1 MWNPD
6 QYQRFS
12 EHRSRP
18 FFDLIARIN
27 APQAKRI
34 ADLGCGPGNLTA
46 HLSQRWGGSTVTG
59 VDNSPT
65 MLEKAKPMTRMWQ
78 LEFEL
83 ADLATWQPKQPQHVI
98 VSNAALQWVPNHET
112 LIPHLVSLL
121 EPDGWL
127 AVQMPNNFDQDS
139 HLIINQICSSPRWAA
154 QLEQSQSTLRQPRKL
169 EWYIAILSSLGFQ
182 VDAWETNYQHILP
195 GENAVLEWVKGTAL
209 RPMLAV
215 LEPEDQSEFLEECR
229 TQLLDAY
236 PQESFGTLLPFKR
249 LFFVAH
255 KTK

>member
-18 FFDLIARIN
+18 FFDLIARID
-27 APQAKRI
+27 APRAKRI

-46 HLSQRWGGSTVTG
+46 HLSRRWSESTVIG
-59 VDNSPT
+59 VDNSPE
-65 MLEKAKPMTRMWQ
+65 MLEKAKPLSKQ
-78 LEFEL
+78 NLGFEL
-83 ADLATWQPKQPQHVI
+83 ADLTTWQPRERQDVI

-112 LIPHLVSLL
+112 LFPHLASLL

-127 AVQMPNNFDQDS
+127 AVQMPNNFEQDS
-139 HLIINQICSSPRWAA
+139 HVVINQICSSARWNT
-154 QLEQSQSTLRQPRKL
+154 QLAHLDSALRHAKPL
-169 EWYIAILSSLGFQ
+169 EWYIAILSSLSFQ

-215 LEPEDQSEFLEECR
+215 LEPDDQHEFLEECR
-229 TQLLDAY
+229 TQLLEAY
-236 PQESFGTLLPFKR
+236 PQKSFGTLLPFKR
-249 LFFVAH
+249 VFFVAH
-255 KTK
+255 KPS

>member
-18 FFDLIARIN
+18 FFDLITRID
-27 APQAKRI
+27 APRAKRI

-46 HLSQRWGGSTVTG
+46 HLSQRWSASTVIG
-59 VDNSPT
+59 VDNSVE

-83 ADLATWQPKQPQHVI
+83 ADLATWQPREAQHVI
-98 VSNAALQWVPNHET
+98 VSNAALQWVPNHEI
-112 LIPHLVSLL
+112 LIPRLASLL

-127 AVQMPNNFDQDS
+127 AIQMPNNFDQNS
-139 HLIINQICSSPRWAA
+139 HLIINHICSSPRWAA
-154 QLEQSQSTLRQPRKL
+154 QLRQSRSTLRQPQKL
-169 EWYIAILSSLGFQ
+169 EWYIAQLSRLGFQ

-215 LEPEDQSEFLEECR
+215 LKPEDQTEFLEECR
-229 TQLLDAY
+229 QRLLEAY
-236 PQESFGTLLPFKR
+236 PPHSFGTLLPFKR
-249 LFFVAH
+249 VFFVAH
-255 KTK
+255 KPA

>member
-12 EHRSRP
+12 EYRSRP
-18 FFDLIARIN
+18 FFDLIARID

-46 HLSQRWGGSTVTG
+46 HLSQRWSESSVIG
-59 VDNSPT
+59 VDNSPE
-65 MLEKAKPMTRMWQ
+65 MLEKAKALGSQ
-78 LEFEL
+78 NLGFEL
-83 ADLATWQPKQPQHVI
+83 ADLSTWQPREPLEVI

-112 LIPHLVSLL
+112 LIPRFASLL
-121 EPDGWL
+121 EPDGCL
-127 AVQMPNNFDQDS
+127 AVQMPNNFDQAS
-139 HLIINQICSSPRWAA
+139 HLIINRICSSPRWAA
-154 QLEQSQSTLRQPRKL
+154 QLGNLDNNLRRPQEL
-169 EWYIAILSSLGFQ
+169 GWYVTELSSLGFQ

-215 LEPEDQSEFLEECR
+215 LEAEDQIEFLEECK
-229 TQLLDAY
+229 QHLLEAY
-236 PQESFGTLLPFKR
+236 PQQPFGTLLPFKR
-249 LFFVAH
+249 MFFVAH
-255 KTK
+255 KVA

>member
-1 MWNPD
+1 MWNPG

-18 FFDLIARIN
+18 FFDLIARID
-27 APQAKRI
+27 APRAKRV

-46 HLSQRWGGSTVTG
+46 HLSQRWSESTVIG
-59 VDNSPT
+59 VDNSPE
-65 MLEKAKPMTRMWQ
+65 MLEKAKTLSNQ
-78 LEFEL
+78 NLEFQL
-83 ADLATWQPKQPQHVI
+83 ADLTNWQPRERQQVI

-112 LIPHLVSLL
+112 LIPHLASLL

-127 AVQMPNNFDQDS
+127 AVQMPNNFDQNS

-154 QLEQSQSTLRQPRKL
+154 QLAQSESTLRQPQKL
-169 EWYIAILSSLGFQ
+169 EWYIAQLSSLGFQ

-215 LEPEDQSEFLEECR
+215 LEAEDQNEFLEECC
-229 TQLLDAY
+229 TQLLEAY
-236 PQESFGTLLPFKR
+236 PPQDFGTLLPFKR
-249 LFFVAH
+249 VFFVAH
-255 KTK
+255 KPK

>member
-12 EHRSRP
+12 KHRSRP
-18 FFDLIARIN
+18 FFDLIARID
-27 APQAKRI
+27 APRAKRI

-46 HLSQRWGGSTVTG
+46 HFSRRWSGSTVTG
-59 VDNSPT
+59 VDNSPE
-65 MLEKAKPMTRMWQ
+65 MLEKTKARGNTN

-83 ADLATWQPKQPQHVI
+83 ADLSTWQPKQPQHVI
-98 VSNAALQWVPNHET
+98 VSNAALHWVSNHET
-112 LIPHLVSLL
+112 LIPRLASLL
-121 EPDGWL
+121 EPNGWL
-127 AVQMPNNFDQDS
+127 AVQMPNNFDQAS
-139 HLIINQICSSPRWAA
+139 HLTINQICSSPRWNN
-154 QLEQSQSTLRQPRKL
+154 QLAHLDSALRHAKTL
-169 EWYIAILSSLGFQ
+169 EWYITEFSNLGFQ

-229 TQLLDAY
+229 TQLLEAY
-236 PQESFGTLLPFKR
+236 PSQSFGTLLPFKR
-249 LFFVAH
+249 VFFVA
-255 KTK
+255 KKAA

>member
-18 FFDLIARIN
+18 FYDLIARIH
-27 APQAKRI
+27 APRAKRI

-46 HLSQRWGGSTVTG
+46 ALSQRWGGSAVTG
-59 VDNSPT
+59 VDNSPE
-65 MLEKAKPMTRMWQ
+65 MLEKTKTLVQ
-78 LEFEL
+78 QNLEFEL
-83 ADLATWQPKQPQHVI
+83 ADLSTWQPKQSQHVI
-98 VSNAALQWVPNHET
+98 VSNAALHWVPNHET
-112 LIPHLVSLL
+112 LIPRLASLL

-127 AVQMPNNFDQDS
+127 AVQMPTNFDQAS
-139 HLIINQICSSPRWAA
+139 HTIINQICANPRWNK
-154 QLEQSQSTLRQPRKL
+154 QLGQLDSALRHAKPL
-169 EWYIAILSSLGFQ
+169 EWYIAELSRLGFE
-182 VDAWETNYQHILP
+182 VDAWETNYQYILP

-215 LEPEDQSEFLEECR
+215 LEPVDQIEFLEECKR
-229 TQLLDAY
+229 QLLGAY

-249 LFFVAH
+249 VFFVAH
-255 KTK
+255 RPK

>member
-18 FFDLIARIN
+18 FFDLIARID

-34 ADLGCGPGNLTA
+34 ADLGCGPGNLTVT
-46 HLSQRWGGSTVTG
+46 LSQRWRKSSVTG
-59 VDNSPT
+59 VDNSPE
-65 MLEKAKPMTRMWQ
+65 MLEKATALGRTNLK
-78 LEFEL
+78 FEL
-83 ADLATWQPKQPQHVI
+83 ADLATWQPREPQHVI

-112 LIPHLVSLL
+112 VIPRLASLL

-127 AVQMPNNFDQDS
+127 AVQMPNNFDQAS
-139 HLIINQICSSPRWAA
+139 HTVINQICSSPRWTT
-154 QLEQSQSTLRQPRKL
+154 QLAQSQSTLRQPQKL

-182 VDAWETNYQHILP
+182 VDAWETNYRHILP

-215 LEPEDQSEFLEECR
+215 LGPDDQNKFLEECR
-229 TQLLDAY
+229 RRLLGAY
-236 PQESFGTLLPFKR
+236 PPQSFGTLLPFKR
-249 LFFVAH
+249 VFFVAH
-255 KTK
+255 RSKS

>member
-18 FFDLIARIN
+18 FFDLIARID
-27 APQAKRI
+27 APRAKRI

-46 HLSQRWGGSTVTG
+46 HLSQRWSESTVTG
-59 VDNSPT
+59 VDNSPE
-65 MLEKAKPMTRMWQ
+65 MLEKAKALVNQ
-78 LEFEL
+78 NLEFEL
-83 ADLATWQPKQPQHVI
+83 ADLSTWQPREAQHVI

-112 LIPHLVSLL
+112 LIPRLASLL

-127 AVQMPNNFDQDS
+127 AVQMPNNFDQAS
-139 HLIINQICSSPRWAA
+139 HMTINQICSSPPWNK
-154 QLEQSQSTLRQPRKL
+154 QLGNLDSALRHAKPL
-169 EWYIAILSSLGFQ
+169 EWYIMELSRLGFQ

-215 LEPEDQSEFLEECR
+215 LEPKDQNEFLEECR
-229 TQLLDAY
+229 TQLLEAY
-236 PQESFGTLLPFKR
+236 PPQSFGTLLPFKR
-249 LFFVAH
+249 VFFMGH
-255 KTK
+255 KPK

>member
-18 FFDLIARIN
+18 FYDLITRID
-27 APQAKRI
+27 APRAKRI

-46 HLSQRWGGSTVTG
+46 QLSQRWSESTVIG
-59 VDNSPT
+59 VDNSAE
-65 MLEKAKPMTRMWQ
+65 MLEKAKPLGSMWQ

-83 ADLATWQPKQPQHVI
+83 ADLSTWQPKQPQHVI
-98 VSNAALQWVPNHET
+98 ISNAALQWVPDHET
-112 LIPHLVSLL
+112 LIPRLTSLL

-127 AVQMPNNFDQDS
+127 AVQMPNNFDQAS
-139 HLIINQICSSPRWAA
+139 HLTINQICSSPRWNN
-154 QLEQSQSTLRQPRKL
+154 QLGQLDSALRHAKPL
-169 EWYIAILSSLGFQ
+169 GWYITELSRLGFQ
-182 VDAWETNYQHILP
+182 VDAWETNYHHILP

-215 LEPEDQSEFLEECR
+215 LKPNDQSEFLEECR
-229 TQLLDAY
+229 TQLLEAY

-249 LFFVAH
+249 VFFVAH
-255 KTK
+255 RPK

>member
-18 FFDLIARIN
+18 FYDLIARID
-27 APQAKRI
+27 APRAKRI

-46 HLSQRWGGSTVTG
+46 ALSQRWSESTVIG
-59 VDNSPT
+59 VDNSPE
-65 MLEKAKPMTRMWQ
+65 MLEKAKALSNQ
-78 LEFEL
+78 NLEFQL
-83 ADLATWQPKQPQHVI
+83 ADLTNWQPRERQHVI

-112 LIPHLVSLL
+112 LIPRLASLL

-139 HLIINQICSSPRWAA
+139 HLIINHICSSPRWAA
-154 QLEQSQSTLRQPRKL
+154 QLAQSKSTLRQPQNL
-169 EWYIAILSSLGFQ
+169 EWYITQLSSLEFQ

-215 LEPEDQSEFLEECR
+215 LEAEDQNEFLEECC
-229 TQLLDAY
+229 TQLLEAY
-236 PQESFGTLLPFKR
+236 PQEAFGTLLPFKR
-249 LFFVAH
+249 VFFVAH
-255 KTK
+255 KPK

>member
-6 QYQRFS
+6 QYQQFS
-12 EHRSRP
+12 EHRARP

-27 APQAKRI
+27 APRAKRI

-46 HLSQRWGGSTVTG
+46 ALSQRWSESTVTG
-59 VDNSPT
+59 VDNSPE
-65 MLEKAKPMTRMWQ
+65 MLEKAKPHTRRQ

-83 ADLATWQPKQPQHVI
+83 ADLSTWQPKQAQHVI
-98 VSNAALQWVPNHET
+98 VSNAALQWVPNHDT
-112 LIPHLVSLL
+112 LIPRLASLL

-127 AVQMPNNFDQDS
+127 AVQMPANFDQAS
-139 HLIINQICSSPRWAA
+139 HTTINQICSSPRWAA
-154 QLEQSQSTLRQPRKL
+154 QLAQSESTLRQPQKL
-169 EWYIAILSSLGFQ
+169 EWYVAQLSSRGFQ

-215 LEPEDQSEFLEECR
+215 LSPEDQHEFLEECR
-229 TQLLDAY
+229 TQLLEAY
-236 PQESFGTLLPFKR
+236 PPQSFGTLLLFKR
-249 LFFVAH
+249 VFFVAH
-255 KTK
+255 KPK